1 MPSSAFSP
9 LQIIA
14 LLVIVGIAAWLIHR
28 AGADLREQLKDRKQ
42 AGPRLSPEEVAA
54 ITSRGL
60 ATAEHLFVLSPK
72 EQRMLRTASLAAR
85 PKNSWIRS
93 QEPCGTASTFPSASR
108 SPVTG
113 CCSAT

>member
-1 MPSSAFSP
+1 MPSTAFSP

-60 ATAEHLFVLSPK
+60 ATAEQLFAMSPK
-72 EQRMLRTASLAAR
+72 EQQMLAAAALAMQAGQ
-85 PKNSWIRS
+85 S
-93 QEPCGTASTFPSASR
+93 QRRTREQ
-108 SPVTG
+108 
-113 CCSAT
+113 